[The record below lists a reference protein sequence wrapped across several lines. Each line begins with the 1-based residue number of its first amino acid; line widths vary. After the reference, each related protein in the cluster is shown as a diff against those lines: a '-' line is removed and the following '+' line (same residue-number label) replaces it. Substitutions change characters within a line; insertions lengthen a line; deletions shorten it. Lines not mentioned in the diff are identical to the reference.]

1 VDADG
6 NCFFRAACDQLDG
19 PGGDHAALRAQL
31 VAHMQLESD
40 SYAPFVEDDESFD
53 KYCERMARDGTWA
66 GQMEVQALVRVR
78 DVGVCIHQAG
88 SPPWLIEAPDGKA
101 RGVYLH
107 LTYEDG
113 EHYNSVRCAKHS
125 DAGGPG
131 GPKPLPGVAP
141 PPEDEHTTEAG
152 AGADAGADA
161 AEEEQAAEHLE
172 PQAAP
177 PLVAKPP
184 AEPVVRPGKPSARER
199 AEAKRA
205 AKAAKAA
212 ARQRL
217 AAGLSRVDTTA
228 DDAALAAPLAAL
240 RL

>member
-1 VDADG
+1 MDADG

-31 VAHMQLESD
+31 VAHLQLESD

-78 DVGVCIHQAG
+78 GVGVCIHQAG
-88 SPPWLIEAPDGKA
+88 SPPWLIEAADSKA
-101 RGVYLH
+101 RGTYLH

-141 PPEDEHTTEAG
+141 PPEAERREEEHT
-152 AGADAGADA
+152 AGADDGADADA
-161 AEEEQAAEHLE
+161 AEAEQAAE
-172 PQAAP
+172 PQQAP
-177 PLVAKPP
+177 PPAAEPP
-184 AEPVVRPGKPSARER
+184 AEPAARPGKPSARER

-212 ARQRL
+212 ARQLL
-217 AAGLSRVDTTA
+217 AMGLSRADTA
-228 DDAALAAPLAAL
+228 GDAALAAPLAAL